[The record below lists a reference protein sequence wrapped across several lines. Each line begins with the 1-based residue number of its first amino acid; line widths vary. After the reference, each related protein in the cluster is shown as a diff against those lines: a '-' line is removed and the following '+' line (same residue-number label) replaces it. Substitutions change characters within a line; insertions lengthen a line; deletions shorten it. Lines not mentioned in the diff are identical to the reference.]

1 MVQPFT
7 HETLPGRVLFG
18 VGRVDEVPLEAER
31 LGSRRI
37 LVITTPSLKNEAD
50 ALRLALGERA
60 VASWPDARPHV
71 SRADA
76 DRARQTA
83 REHQVDGLIALGGG
97 SAIGLA
103 KAVAVDDGAPMVAV
117 PTTYSGSEMTPIY
130 GITEGRRKKT
140 ARDERALPKTVV
152 YDPCLTTGLPP
163 AVTASTGMNALA
175 HCVEALY
182 SASPSPLSK
191 LQAVEGASAL
201 AGGLTSAVH
210 ASEDLDAR
218 SEALYGAYLAGAVLA
233 VTGMAIHHRI
243 RHVLGGTFGLPH
255 GPTNSVILPHVV
267 RFNAPAAPEAMKS
280 IADALDVRDAAGG
293 LFDLARDLG
302 APAGLADLDMSESD
316 LEEAA
321 HLVADGDY
329 YNPRP
334 ATQSDVLGLLAAA
347 HVGRR
352 P

>member
-1 MVQPFT
+1 MEAFT

-18 VGRVDEVPLEAER
+18 PGRAGEVPRETER
-31 LGSRRI
+31 LGARRVF
-37 LVITTPSLKNEAD
+37 VITTPSMKDEAD

-60 VASWPDARPHV
+60 VASWPDAQPHIP
-71 SRADA
+71 RADA

-83 REHQVDGLIALGGG
+83 RESRVDGLIALGGG

-103 KAVAVDDGAPMVAV
+103 KAVAVDEGAPIVAA

-130 GITEGRRKKT
+130 GITEGRRKET
-140 ARDERALPKTVV
+140 ARDDRALPKTVV

-163 AVTASTGMNALA
+163 EVTASTGMNALA

-182 SASPSPLSK
+182 SENPSPLSK
-191 LQAVEGASAL
+191 VQAVEGARAL
-201 AGGLTSAVH
+201 AEGLPAAVR
-210 ASEDLDAR
+210 APEDLDAR

-243 RHVLGGTFGLPH
+243 CHVLGGTFGLPH
-255 GPTNSVILPHVV
+255 GPTNAVILPHVA
-267 RFNAPAAPEAMKS
+267 RFNAPAAPRAMKA

-293 LFDLARDLG
+293 LYDLARDLG
-302 APAGLADLDMSESD
+302 TPSGLAELDMSESD
-316 LEEAA
+316 LKEAA
-321 HLVADGDY
+321 HLVAEGDF

-334 ATQSDVLGLLAAA
+334 ATASDVLAILAAA
-347 HVGRR
+347 YEGRR